1 MNDAIKAVAGA
12 AVLLVLALTGC
23 GGTPSRP
30 ATDSGSEAATGP
42 GAGAGT
48 GAATG
53 SGSRAATSSATG
65 AGAAEQ
71 GSDAAITST
80 VRTAL
85 LKDADI
91 EGTAIT
97 VEVVNGA
104 VRLSGFVRSK
114 HERERAGMLARQVA
128 GVVDV
133 RNDLQLRQD
142 Q

>member
-30 ATDSGSEAATGP
+30 ATESGSAAATGS
-42 GAGAGT
+42 GA

-71 GSDAAITST
+71 GSDAAITSK